1 MLGKNIGIDLG
12 TSSVLI
18 YVKGKGITLR
28 EPSVVAME
36 KPTGRIIK
44 MGFEAQEMLGKT
56 PKNIFASR
64 PLKEGV
70 ICDYDTTEKMLGQFI
85 KKACT
90 NTLFRPN
97 AVISVPPLINEVEER
112 AVRQAVINAGAK
124 NIELIESP
132 MAAAIGSGIDIT
144 RPRGTMVVDIGGGTT
159 DIAVMSLGDGVVS
172 GSVKCGGD
180 KVDEAIVRYIRKEFA
195 VLIGERTAE
204 EIKIKIGCACPRPEK
219 LSLTVKGRSM
229 TTGLPKEVTINSE
242 NVMHAIAG
250 AADTV
255 ASAIHDIL
263 SKTPPELISDISAD
277 GIMLAGGASMLY
289 AFDKMLAA
297 KIGIHVFVASDAS
310 SCVATGAG
318 IAADMIDNISQIK
331 INLPRKRLWK

>member
-1 MLGKNIGIDLG
+1 MFGKNIGIDLG

-18 YVKGKGITLR
+18 YVKGKGIALR
-28 EPSVVAME
+28 EPTVVAME
-36 KPTGRIIK
+36 KPTGRILK

-56 PKNIFASR
+56 PKNIFASK

-70 ICDYDTTEKMLGQFI
+70 ICDYDTTEKMLRSFI
-85 KKACT
+85 KKACP

-112 AVRQAVINAGAK
+112 AVRQAAINAGAK

-132 MAAAIGSGIDIT
+132 MAAAIGAGLDIT

-159 DIAVMSLGDGVVS
+159 DIAVISLGDVVVS

-180 KVDEAIVRYIRKEFA
+180 KFDEAIVRYVRKEYA

-204 EIKIKIGCACPRPEK
+204 DIKIKIGCACPRPEM
-219 LSLTVKGRSM
+219 LSMTVKGRSM
-229 TTGLPKEVTINSE
+229 TTGLPKEITITSE
-242 NVMHAIAG
+242 NVMQALSG
-250 AADTV
+250 VTETV

-277 GIMLAGGASMLY
+277 GIMLTGGQSLLF

-297 KIGIHVFVASDAS
+297 RIGIHVFVASDAS
-310 SCVATGAG
+310 SCVAAGAG

-331 INLPRKRLWK
+331 VNLPKKRLWK